1 MKKVF
6 FIVMVCLMTVTA
18 FGQQEKTCPKHEG
31 EHGMQA
37 GPHNRQGAKEWMNQ
51 KREQRRAFIIKS
63 MGLTEAE
70 EAAFVAIYDDYNKK
84 IDASKHKM
92 NRSMRALNDTL
103 TDEEF
108 TKNLDIVD
116 AQTLEQA
123 KITTEFYQAMKKVL
137 PIKKVYL
144 YYKAD
149 KEFNKLMMRDMN
161 RGPRREPKKVEK

>member
-6 FIVMVCLMTVTA
+6 FIMMVCLMTISA
-18 FGQQEKTCPKHEG
+18 FGQEKSCNKQCA
-31 EHGMQA
+31 EHGN
-37 GPHNRQGAKEWMNQ
+37 GPKAKQNAKEWMNQ
-51 KREQRRAFIIKS
+51 KKEQRRAFIIKE

-70 EAAFVAIYDDYNKK
+70 EAAFIAIYDDYNKK
-84 IDASKHKM
+84 TSASKHKM
-92 NRSMRALNDTL
+92 NKAMRALNDTL
-103 TDEEF
+103 SDEEF

-123 KITTEFYQAMKKVL
+123 KFTSEFYQAMKKVL

-149 KEFNKLMMRDMN
+149 KEFNKLMMRDMHH
-161 RGPRREPKKVEK
+161 GPKRELKKVEK